1 MPPLRT
7 EATGVDYTVGVGLG
21 IEVDYAIASRL
32 SLLGV
37 VRLHLFSGL
46 VTAAPGVAVRW
57 SP

>member
-1 MPPLRT
+1 VP
-7 EATGVDYTVGVGLG
+7 GVDYTVGAGLG
-21 IEVDYAIASRL
+21 TEVDFAIASRL
-32 SLLGV
+32 SLLAA